1 MAHSASDPQLLVGM
15 RVSNR
20 LDGRTGLIVGKP
32 EFFGTRFS
40 LIPVTIEASTRT
52 ELWAE
57 HWITPLPLRQQF
69 AAHGGSY
76 SAPSGYPLRA

>member
-1 MAHSASDPQLLVGM
+1 MAYSDSCPPLLVGM

-40 LIPVTIEASTRT
+40 LIPVTIESSTRT

-57 HWITPLPLRQQF
+57 HWIAPLPRRQQF
-69 AAHGGSY
+69 AAHGGSF
-76 SAPSGYPLRA
+76 SAPSGYPLRT